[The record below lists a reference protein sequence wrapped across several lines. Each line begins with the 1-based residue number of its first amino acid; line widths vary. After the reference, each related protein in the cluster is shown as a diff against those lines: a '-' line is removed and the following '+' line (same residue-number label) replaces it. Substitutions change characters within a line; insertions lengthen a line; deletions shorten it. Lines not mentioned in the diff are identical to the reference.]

1 MGIRISKRI
10 RRLMTSLL
18 VISTIFA
25 SAYLLGWSSLLSVS
39 QVSVSG
45 SSAVN
50 LVLSELSQNG
60 IEPKIGDQLARV
72 DVRSI
77 KRTLNQLDWISDSD
91 VSRNWFDKKL
101 SIFSRM
107 ARANRG
113 KTKLNDF
120 SPYHVETSKVLLEQE
135 LRS

>member
-1 MGIRISKRI
+1 MYIIDFKNR
-10 RRLMTSLL
+10 
-18 VISTIFA
+18 TIANF
-25 SAYLLGWSSLLSVS
+25 S
-39 QVSVSG
+39 
-45 SSAVN
+45 N
-50 LVLSELSQNG
+50 
-60 IEPKIGDQLARV
+60 
-72 DVRSI
+72 
-77 KRTLNQLDWISDSD
+77 
-91 VSRNWFDKKL
+91 KKL